1 MPEALKEYYTNI
13 IMQQF
18 IFLFFYFFIFYIFV
32 LLFLPIYFATLLFY
46 NIVLSNKGIKGLI
59 FTLLFSSIN
68 RIHGVV
74 DVKLLQTCHISN

>member
-1 MPEALKEYYTNI
+1 MPEALREYYTNI

-18 IFLFFYFFIFYIFV
+18 IFLFFLFFLYICSF
-32 LLFLPIYFATLLFY
+32 FLPIYFATLLFY

-74 DVKLLQTCHISN
+74 DVKLLQTSHISN